1 MDFLPALPTGRQAA
15 GRDLTLRFLIYL
27 VMFNFLSRFLG
38 KPNAYLGVDIG
49 TTSIKV
55 VELSGSKN
63 NATLSNYALLESF
76 GHFERANN
84 VIQANAV
91 KISEKETTALLKI
104 LLKKMK
110 FKTQL
115 AVASI
120 PSFASFVTLIE
131 LPSMSVEETNKTMAF
146 QIRQNIPLPLTEIAV
161 DWIRVG
167 QRQDENGFEKQQI
180 LLVAIPNE
188 TIARYKSVSL
198 RALEIENLAYARST
212 VGGDPTPTLVADIG
226 ARSTSVSIIEEGF
239 LKSSVQFDYA
249 GDSLTQAIV
258 KGLGIGYRRAEEL
271 KKQRGIMGGVGEYE
285 LSTLEIPFVDVII
298 DGVVKAK
305 TGFESSFSSSIQRIL
320 LVGGGAQLLGLD
332 KYFENKVGIPVVLGN
347 GLLFINAPSQT
358 NVVARELQTRFAT
371 AIGLAIKGF
380 L

>member
-1 MDFLPALPTGRQAA
+1 LDFLPALPTGRQAA

-188 TIARYKSVSL
+188 TIARYKSVFKNAGLSL

-332 KYFENKVGIPVVLGN
+332 KYFENKSAVRTEDVWLN
-347 GLLFINAPSQT
+347 FFC
-358 NVVARELQTRFAT
+358 R
-371 AIGLAIKGF
+371 K
-380 L
+380 